1 MRKAWKTINVVGEGI
16 AEYVNEMG
24 RILLLLVDTFRWSC
38 YPPFRLDLLYQQM
51 ERVGVRSVL
60 VVTLTGAFSGMVL
73 ALQSF
78 HATRAFGAET
88 MVGVAVALSMTRE
101 LGPVLTSFMVTGR
114 AGSAMA
120 AEIGTMKVT
129 EQIEAIRSMG
139 TNPIRYLVAPRVSA
153 CLLLTPFLII
163 YADLLG
169 IIGGFFVSVLQL
181 GVNSGAY
188 WSYSAQGVELW
199 DVSIG
204 VIKGFFFGGAIASIS
219 CYKGFHCREGAEGV
233 GHACTE
239 AFVASFISILALN
252 FAMGVIFKAIYN
264 TFWPLRVLL

>member
-1 MRKAWKTINVVGEGI
+1 MRKIWKTINVVGEGI

-24 RILLLLVDTFRWSC
+24 RILLLLVDTFRWSF

-51 ERVGVRSVL
+51 ERVGVKSVL

-129 EQIEAIRSMG
+129 EQVDALSAMAV
-139 TNPIRYLVAPRVSA
+139 NPIKYLIVPRVWASIFVVPM
-153 CLLLTPFLII
+153 LTVI
-163 YADLLG
+163 ADFVG
-169 IIGGFFVSVLQL
+169 IVGGYF
-181 GVNSGAY
+181 
-188 WSYSAQGVELW
+188 
-199 DVSIG
+199 IG
-204 VIKGFFFGGAIASIS
+204 VIILRINAGAYVANMEKYVELNDIYHGIIKAAVFGLILSIVG
-219 CYKGFHCREGAEGV
+219 CYKGYTTTGGAEGV
-233 GHACTE
+233 GKATTQSVVLS
-239 AFVASFISILALN
+239 AVTILMANYLLTA
-252 FAMGVIFKAIYN
+252 AMF
-264 TFWPLRVLL
+264 

>member
-129 EQIEAIRSMG
+129 EQIDALSAMAV
-139 TNPIRYLVAPRVSA
+139 NPIKYLIVPRVWASIFVVPM
-153 CLLLTPFLII
+153 LTVISDFVGIVGGYFTGVIVLRINAGAYVANMEKYVELGDI
-163 YADLLG
+163 YHG
-169 IIGGFFVSVLQL
+169 IIKAAVFGLIL
-181 GVNSGAY
+181 
-188 WSYSAQGVELW
+188 
-199 DVSIG
+199 SIVG
-204 VIKGFFFGGAIASIS
+204 
-219 CYKGFHCREGAEGV
+219 CYKGYTTTGGAEGV
-233 GHACTE
+233 GKATTQSVVLS
-239 AFVASFISILALN
+239 AITILMANYLLTA
-252 FAMGVIFKAIYN
+252 AMF
-264 TFWPLRVLL
+264 